1 MSNSN
6 VRCQQPKINF
16 FYPSVKCEMSVKCY
30 QPGNVQ
36 QVSIVFEKF
45 ATQKYEAIVEPNKEH
60 VLTHPRPQVVG
71 ERATTQLPHSR
82 HIRQVNYSFAL
93 ICSSTLIIYVQVS

>member
-6 VRCQQPKINF
+6 VRCQQPTINF
-16 FYPSVKCEMSVKCY
+16 FYPFIKCEMSVKCY

-60 VLTHPRPQVVG
+60 VLTHPGPRWW
-71 ERATTQLPHSR
+71 ENELQLNYLTHDTFAKLITHS
-82 HIRQVNYSFAL
+82 H
-93 ICSSTLIIYVQVS
+93 